1 MELGFLKLK
10 LCHRMDSPYRM
21 LNPLCSRIP
30 GEDATVDV
38 KIKFSNKSFLIVLA
52 AGDVKVVG
60 RTDSTVNILR
70 ESDSL
75 AEYGPYPLPIDDI
88 PKPKPIRSSEEGLTP
103 SLPYVS
109 RPAPHSEIYHR
120 IHCRVVFKEVC
131 QPIYKLR
138 SLDAVFETLEDAR
151 KALQFLHNVGWV
163 HRDVSPKNVLR
174 IGKQSKVA
182 DLEYAKRMDSK
193 TTDEFR
199 TGTLQFMACEVEL
212 QEYMFKRHSL
222 GVYGRS
228 SLPELPFRFNPLHDM
243 ESIWW
248 ISAWMLCHNGDQ
260 EGVRPSSDQIAY
272 FHRLFPE
279 SVGQRFAGFCANFK
293 PEVLPASFYRAAREP
308 AYTKPLAYVHRIFA
322 ERFASAI
329 KHSRTI
335 SLVTP
340 TVKHLSEDPVTETR
354 GKKQPKLGDA
364 QQHLHVDHQ

>member
-1 MELGFLKLK
+1 M
-10 LCHRMDSPYRM
+10 
-21 LNPLCSRIP
+21 
-30 GEDATVDV
+30 
-38 KIKFSNKSFLIVLA
+38 
-52 AGDVKVVG
+52 
-60 RTDSTVNILR
+60 
-70 ESDSL
+70 
-75 AEYGPYPLPIDDI
+75 
-88 PKPKPIRSSEEGLTP
+88 
-103 SLPYVS
+103 
-109 RPAPHSEIYHR
+109 
-120 IHCRVVFKEVC
+120 
-131 QPIYKLR
+131 
-138 SLDAVFETLEDAR
+138 
-151 KALQFLHNVGWV
+151 GWV